1 MAHSRSARKRVRT
14 AARRTEINRARRSR
28 VRTFIKKVEA
38 AVAAGDQSAARAALT
53 AAQPGDPT
61 PRASGAS
68 ERAP

>member
-38 AVAAGDQSAARAALT
+38 VTDESPPVETSPKGMRAE
-53 AAQPGDPT
+53 G
-61 PRASGAS
+61 
-68 ERAP
+68 